1 MNREAIS
8 TFCKVLAAIAAALTV
23 GALLILVAGSNP
35 IDAYYA
41 LFSESFF
48 DYWGIANT
56 LVKTSPML
64 LAGLAVIL
72 PYKAGL
78 FNIGGEGQIYIG
90 GLFGA
95 AIALALPDLDGWIG
109 IPLIMFASAIGGALW
124 AAIPGYLRA
133 YRGINEV
140 IVTLLMNFIGVHIVS
155 YAVSGPLL
163 AKGAPYPYSE
173 EISEQF
179 HLSILLPQTDAHI
192 GVLVGITAAILI
204 TVWLKY
210 TPGGFQLQLVGKNP
224 SAARYAGIQ
233 TRRKMMFAMIVG
245 GSLAGLAGGIEV
257 IGLKY
262 RLFHLFS
269 AGYGYDGIIVA
280 FIAGLNPLFAPIS
293 AFFLAGL
300 SAGAGVMQR
309 AVGVEGSVVEAIQGI
324 VVLFVAASLMS
335 NRKGRV
341 LLRRLFA
348 IRPTKTKE
356 EKQ

>member
-1 MNREAIS
+1 MNAQALMLSLRVIG
-8 TFCKVLAAIAAALTV
+8 AIAAALGV
-23 GALLILVAGSNP
+23 GAVLILLAGSNP

-48 DYWGIANT
+48 NYWGLANT
-56 LVKTSPML
+56 LVKMSPML

-72 PYKAGL
+72 PFKAGL
-78 FNIGGEGQIYIG
+78 FNIGAEGQIYLG

-95 AIALALPDLDGWIG
+95 LVALAMPDVPGWIG
-109 IPLIMFASAIGGALW
+109 IPLVMIASMAGGALW

-140 IVTLLMNFIGVHIVS
+140 IVTLLMNFIGINIVS

-163 AKGAPYPYSE
+163 AKSAPYPYSE

-179 HLSILLPQTDAHI
+179 RLSIMMPQTDAHI
-192 GVLVGITAAILI
+192 GVLVGVAAAILLAL
-204 TVWLKY
+204 WLRF
-210 TPGGFQLQLVGKNP
+210 TPSGFQLQLVGHNQ
-224 SAARYAGIQ
+224 SAAHYAGVK
-233 TRRKMMFAMIVG
+233 TRRQMMLAMMIG
-245 GSLAGLAGGIEV
+245 GGLAGLAGGLEV

-280 FIAGLNPLFAPIS
+280 FIAALNPILAPIA

-300 SAGAGVMQR
+300 SAGAGTMQR

-324 VVLFVAASLMS
+324 VVLFVAASLISS
-335 NRKGRV
+335 NHGRGIFQRFFKT
-341 LLRRLFA
+341 RRDSV
-348 IRPTKTKE
+348 E
-356 EKQ
+356 EPDK

>member
-1 MNREAIS
+1 MNGQALATTQRVIFAI
-8 TFCKVLAAIAAALTV
+8 IAALGV
-23 GALLILVAGSNP
+23 GALLILLSGSNP
-35 IDAYYA
+35 IAAYRA
-41 LFSESFF
+41 LFAESFF

-78 FNIGGEGQIYIG
+78 FNIGAEGQIYLG

-95 AIALALPDLDGWIG
+95 VIALALPGMPGWLG
-109 IPLIMFASAIGGALW
+109 IPVILGASMLGGALW

-140 IVTLLMNFIGVHIVS
+140 IVTLLMNFIAIHIVS

-163 AKGAPYPYSE
+163 AEGAPYPYSE
-173 EISEQF
+173 EVAEQF
-179 HLSILLPQTDAHI
+179 HLPILMPQTDVHL
-192 GVLVGITAAILI
+192 GVVVGIVAALLI
-204 TVWLKY
+204 TLWLRF
-210 TPGGFQLQLVGKNP
+210 TPSGFQLELVGCNRA
-224 SAARYAGIQ
+224 AARYAGVK
-233 TRRKMMFAMIVG
+233 TRKKMMTAMMLG
-245 GSLAGLAGGIEV
+245 GALAGLAGGIEV
-257 IGLKY
+257 LGLKY

-280 FIAGLNPLFAPIS
+280 FIAALNPVLAPLS

-300 SAGAGVMQR
+300 SAGAGTMQR

-324 VVLFVAASLMS
+324 VVLFAAASLMATT
-335 NRKGRV
+335 RGTG
-341 LLRRLFA
+341 LLHRLNSLRQTA
-348 IRPTKTKE
+348 PQE
-356 EKQ
+356 EQE

>member
-1 MNREAIS
+1 MSHEALGA
-8 TFCKVLAAIAAALTV
+8 TYKVLMAIAAALAV
-23 GALLILVAGSNP
+23 GALLILIAGSNP

-64 LAGLAVIL
+64 LAGLAVIF

-78 FNIGGEGQIYIG
+78 FNIGAEGQIYIG
-90 GLFGA
+90 GLFGT

-109 IPLIMFASAIGGALW
+109 IPLIMLASAIGGAFW

-140 IVTLLMNFIGVHIVS
+140 IVTLLMNFIGIHIVS

-179 HLSILLPQTDAHI
+179 HLPILLSQTDAHL
-192 GVLVGITAAILI
+192 GVLVGITAAVLI
-204 TVWLKY
+204 AIWLKY
-210 TPGGFQLQLVGKNP
+210 TPGGFQLQLVGQNP
-224 SAARYAGIQ
+224 SAARYAGVQ
-233 TRRKMMFAMIVG
+233 TRRKMMFAMIIG

-280 FIAGLNPLFAPIS
+280 FIAALNPILAPIS

-300 SAGAGVMQR
+300 SAGAGTMQR

-335 NRKGRV
+335 NRKGRSF
-341 LLRRLFA
+341 LKRLIA
-348 IRPTKTKE
+348 IQPDKIKE
-356 EKQ
+356 EK